1 MEKNKITMRI
11 NNFSEFK
18 MLEWLGEGK
27 LPRPEY
33 IKYLD
38 SLQEKIIKE
47 IKLPNGFKSDYDRGR
62 SIKIHTGNKND
73 LVIDVIVKNDKIHY
87 NTKPVKGIE
96 SGINIPFNNDI
107 NNIFK
112 LIVNDLNDNKGIEYY
127 KEQTKTDK
135 PTSDDNDDIMSDIDK
150 PILKK
155 PIKRKRSISIPIIMS
170 VLEDAFIVDDIDLKN
185 ISVEELIRRMLIAS
199 RK

>member
-1 MEKNKITMRI
+1 MKINKF
-11 NNFSEFK
+11 NEFK

-38 SLQEKIIKE
+38 SLQEKILKDIN
-47 IKLPNGFKSDYDRGR
+47 LPSGFKSDYERGR
-62 SIKIHTGNKND
+62 SIKIHTGDEND
-73 LVIDVIVKNDKIHY
+73 LVIDIIVKNDKIHY
-87 NTKPVKGIE
+87 NTKPVKGMGIE

-112 LIVNDLNDNKGIEYY
+112 LIINDLNDNKGTEYY
-127 KEQTKTDK
+127 NKQSNIDNSISDN
-135 PTSDDNDDIMSDIDK
+135 SDDDFMDDIDK

-155 PIKRKRSISIPIIMS
+155 PIRRRRSIEIPVIMS

-185 ISVEELIRRMLIAS
+185 VSVEELVRRMLIAS

>member
-1 MEKNKITMRI
+1 MKINKF
-11 NNFSEFK
+11 NEFK

-38 SLQEKIIKE
+38 SLQEKILKE
-47 IKLPNGFKSDYDRGR
+47 IKLPSGFKSDYDRGR
-62 SIKIHTGNKND
+62 SIKIHTGDEND
-73 LVIDVIVKNDKIHY
+73 LVIDIIVKNDKILY

-107 NNIFK
+107 KNIFK
-112 LIVNDLNDNKGIEYY
+112 LILNDLNDNKGIEYY
-127 KEQTKTDK
+127 NKQ
-135 PTSDDNDDIMSDIDK
+135 SGADNTINNMGDESNDFMDGIDK

-155 PIKRKRSISIPIIMS
+155 PIRRRRSIEIPVIMS
-170 VLEDAFIVDDIDLKN
+170 ILEDAFIVDDIDLKN
-185 ISVEELIRRMLIAS
+185 VSVEELVRRMLIAS